1 MRRTSQCVFPYTASW
16 TKIRFAGI
24 SSLWSILWPISV
36 EKKINL
42 ELLHLNSSF
51 FILLLIFMCF
61 FFFFL
66 LFFSE
71 NTIAVPL
78 FFPLIKAYFAF
89 IKFQLS
95 SSNCSCTKGVLL
107 CVVWGSRFSLLLFS
121 QSLHWRRKV
130 PILLLGFVYLYLFL
144 PTLFATKRRVPSAI
158 IIDTH
163 IRNQKENT
171 IRRSNR
177 THNWKV
183 KIKAKPIQ
191 FSKVN

>member
-66 LFFSE
+66 LFFFREHHSSSTVFSSYKSLFCIYKISTKQQQLFLHE
-71 NTIAVPL
+71 RSTPVCCLGKQIFFAPFFSKPSLKKKGSYSSPWLRLPL
-78 FFPLIKAYFAF
+78 FVLAYTLRYKKACPLCNNNWHTHQK
-89 IKFQLS
+89 S
-95 SSNCSCTKGVLL
+95 E
-107 CVVWGSRFSLLLFS
+107 
-121 QSLHWRRKV
+121 RK
-130 PILLLGFVYLYLFL
+130 Y
-144 PTLFATKRRVPSAI
+144 
-158 IIDTH
+158 
-163 IRNQKENT
+163 N
-171 IRRSNR
+171 
-177 THNWKV
+177 
-183 KIKAKPIQ
+183 
-191 FSKVN
+191 